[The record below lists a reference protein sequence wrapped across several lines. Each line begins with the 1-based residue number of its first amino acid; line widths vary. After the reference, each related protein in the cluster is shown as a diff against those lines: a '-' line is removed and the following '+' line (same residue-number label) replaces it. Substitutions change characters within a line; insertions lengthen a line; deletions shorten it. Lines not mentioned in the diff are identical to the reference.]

1 MVVFT
6 TCGYGTNTI
15 DNFTDISGIDSTSQS
30 YNFSQEGKSKKTKK
44 SKKRMAFE
52 KKPIQRKLNVWR
64 G

>member
-30 YNFSQEGKSKKTKK
+30 YNFFTGGVNLKKTKK
-44 SKKRMAFE
+44 
-52 KKPIQRKLNVWR
+52 N
-64 G
+64 